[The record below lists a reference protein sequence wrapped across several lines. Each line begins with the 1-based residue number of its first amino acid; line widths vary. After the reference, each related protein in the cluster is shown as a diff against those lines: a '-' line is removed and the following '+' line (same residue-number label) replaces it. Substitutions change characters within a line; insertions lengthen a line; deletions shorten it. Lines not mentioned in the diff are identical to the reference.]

1 MRVPQCRQRP
11 RSRSQEMT
19 GMLSRGAISV
29 PQDGQCEGGRTMDS
43 PRGTR
48 QMTTLRNEPMR
59 RPKIPQNAAK
69 VAVTGGR
76 LTGWESAGERPARG
90 TGRDRGTRGR
100 SRRLEAAAQAVVVPR
115 CRGRRVLSGQ
125 AEAVVPVDVHDRQG
139 DSWGDVH
146 AWLIGLDVGRR
157 AVDV

>member
-1 MRVPQCRQRP
+1 MRLPQCRQRP

-29 PQDGQCEGGRTMDS
+29 PQAGQCDGGRTMDS

-59 RPKIPQNAAK
+59 RPKIPQKPAN

-76 LTGWESAGERPARG
+76 LTRWEAAGELTAGWPRSDDRAGRGPPRLDPAAK
-90 TGRDRGTRGR
+90 T
-100 SRRLEAAAQAVVVPR
+100 VVVP
-115 CRGRRVLSGQ
+115 G
-125 AEAVVPVDVHDRQG
+125 
-139 DSWGDVH
+139 
-146 AWLIGLDVGRR
+146 
-157 AVDV
+157 